1 MPHSSIIADFN
12 NDCVGDLFLNLDK
25 ASPAMLFALLS
36 SDKKV
41 TYCLTDVSSTFLD
54 ELTGFVVADFNSD
67 GLLDLAGYHA

>member
-41 TYCLTDVSSTFLD
+41 TYCLTDVSSTSRDD
-54 ELTGFVVADFNSD
+54 ETVIASFPNNVQNYAFPLFN
-67 GLLDLAGYHA
+67 